1 MAMPHGHTAD
11 MTAEQP
17 RGPSSRTAAL
27 ESRRRDPVFL
37 SQTSAIVLVDAAFV
51 IRAATPTYAAVTQRD
66 EEELITVGLFEAFPD
81 NPECPEDQPTRTLAA
96 SIEQAM
102 RTRQSQYLPPMRYD
116 IADPKR
122 PGKFV
127 EKRWL
132 IVSSPVTAGDEVIG
146 ASVRGHD
153 LTLAEES
160 LVESLAQYREVLAQG
175 DLRAQAS
182 RRRLETM
189 DAFLEL
195 VDSHG
200 RLSAEVASLREALH
214 TRGTIGQ
221 AMGLIMADRRCSPE
235 EAFEVL
241 KRLSMNTNVRVA
253 DVAAALVYQSGPR

>member
-1 MAMPHGHTAD
+1 M
-11 MTAEQP
+11 
-17 RGPSSRTAAL
+17 

-37 SQTSAIVLVDAAFV
+37 SQPSAVVLVDTDFV
-51 IRAATPTYAAVTQRD
+51 IRAATPAYATVTHRSL
-66 EEELITVGLFEAFPD
+66 EELIAVDLFEAFPD
-81 NPECPEDQPTRTLAA
+81 NPEFPEGQPTRTLAA

-102 RTRQSQYLPPMRYD
+102 RTRRSQCLPPLRYD
-116 IADPKR
+116 IPDPNR

-127 EKRWL
+127 EKRWM
-132 IVSSPVTAGDEVIG
+132 IVSSPVVDGDEVIG
-146 ASVRGHD
+146 AHVRGHD